1 MCKIRAKYKHFLN
14 KNTSKNTSKIKVFV
28 LKKRVNS
35 TRDIFTTKVRKS
47 AVFIPYKW
55 YCMVLYCIVLR
66 SWLRRALS
74 ITIERKTLNLLP
86 VVSHSNFSQRL
97 RDIYA

>member
-1 MCKIRAKYKHFLN
+1 MQELIGSDHSVTNSSYELNFLKIRAKYKYFFN

-47 AVFIPYKW
+47 TA
-55 YCMVLYCIVLR
+55 
-66 SWLRRALS
+66 AAA
-74 ITIERKTLNLLP
+74 
-86 VVSHSNFSQRL
+86 H
-97 RDIYA
+97 